1 LKPQKPPSELFH
13 GTASRFIESIFQSG
27 LVAGKRQ
34 HVHLSTNKNTAYKVG
49 QRYGKPL
56 ILCVDAENMF
66 NQGFQFL
73 LSNNNVWLIE
83 HVPPGFLTIKE

>member
-1 LKPQKPPSELFH
+1 LELFH
-13 GTASRFIESIFQSG
+13 GTATRFIASIKQQG

-34 HVHLSTNKNTAYKVG
+34 HVHLSSDKTTAFKVG
-49 QRYGKPL
+49 QRHGKPSV
-56 ILCVDAENMF
+56 IRVNKGEMF

-83 HVPPGFLTIKE
+83 HVPPKVFNY